1 MQTSLP
7 EIHRVN
13 LHILAPIHVGTGQ
26 EIDPFSYVIRD
37 DNLFLIDLIKWMEEY
52 TDQDELHRMMDSDNF
67 AEIRAFIAED
77 IDPEKV
83 ALGSIPVA
91 SRGLLSTYSRVIK
104 AKDPRNQL
112 LIDGMTR
119 NEVTQIAYIPGS
131 SIKGAVRTAIANH
144 FVEAAGVTS
153 KNMKKTYKP
162 AFEPDYNE
170 KIFGKINED
179 PMRNLK
185 LSDVPLDNF
194 GSMIIEA
201 EEYSLKEDKPK
212 TPKGYKEV
220 SANLCQGGSPVV
232 YSLRLSLKP
241 FSLNE
246 EKVDVNFLIDV
257 LHRFYVPK
265 YKDEY
270 RKFYSSGR
278 ADRIRQE
285 IAPMSL
291 EIANLKTNEAL
302 IRIGHFSHVE
312 CITLD
317 DVREPQTRIVKGRRM
332 PYGTTRTLA
341 NGIYPFGWAK
351 LEFVDLESA
360 PRTENHWPFS
370 IQELESLVEAKKEST
385 EKSKKAAAAAEE
397 RIKQEEEKRLAED
410 RHQAELEAMTPEE
423 REIAE
428 ISDPSVLE
436 SRVVEI
442 FNRIDEFSEENK
454 RALALVLKKYWE
466 SHGKWKKGSDKQ
478 RRKVQKIKGILR
490 EP

>member
-1 MQTSLP
+1 MQTSQLELHP
-7 EIHRVN
+7 VNIHV
-13 LHILAPIHVGTGQ
+13 LSPIHIGTGQ
-26 EIDPFSYVIRD
+26 ELDPFSYVIRD
-37 DNLFLIDLIKWMEEY
+37 NNLLLIDLIKWIEDYPQQE
-52 TDQDELHRMMDSDNF
+52 ELHRMMDSDSF
-67 AEIRAFIAED
+67 AEIRSFIAEHL
-77 IDPEKV
+77 DPESV
-83 ALGSIPVA
+83 TLGRIPIE
-91 SRGLLSTYSRVIK
+91 SSGLLSTYNRVIK
-104 AKDPRNQL
+104 ARDPQNQL
-112 LIDGMTR
+112 LIDSMTR
-119 NEVTQIAYIPGS
+119 NEISHVAYIPGS

-144 FVEAAGVTS
+144 FVEAAGVTQ
-153 KNMKKTYKP
+153 KNKR
-162 AFEPDYNE
+162 DYNE
-170 KIFGKINED
+170 KIFGKINKD
-179 PMRNLK
+179 PMKNLK
-185 LSDVPLDNF
+185 LPDVSLDNF
-194 GSMIIEA
+194 GSMIVEA
-201 EEYSLKEDKPK
+201 EEYSLKEDKSK

-232 YSLRLSLKP
+232 YPLRLSLKP

-246 EKVDVNFLIDV
+246 EKVDVNFFIDA

-291 EIANLKTNEAL
+291 EIVNLKTNETL

-341 NGIYPFGWAK
+341 NGLYPFGWAK
-351 LEFVDLESA
+351 LEFVDLESV
-360 PRTENHWPFS
+360 PRTENDWPFS
-370 IQELESLVEAKKEST
+370 IQEIERAVEAREEAAQRSKRAARADEIRFKE
-385 EKSKKAAAAAEE
+385 
-397 RIKQEEEKRLAED
+397 EEEKRKAEE
-410 RHQAELEAMTPEE
+410 RRKAELEAMTPEE

-428 ISDPSVLE
+428 IHDPSVLE

-454 RALALVLKKYWE
+454 KALAIALKNYWE
-466 SHGKWKKGSDKQ
+466 THGKWVQGSKKQ
-478 RRKVQKIKGILR
+478 RLKVKKIKGILG
-490 EP
+490 EL